1 MLLTQFSTYLMTLSS
16 LTLMPNKLL
25 TPKTTLMNK
34 SEQQLLLSSPRSWRW
49 TRNFGSNLKTTKR
62 DSNKNLLTPRTTSLG
77 TNLDKTKST
86 ERLKLFQTTN
96 ATPTNFSCV
105 QSRWTKKPSKQL
117 SSSSKTSP
125 VTLLLD
131 NHSNLTKWVRLKF
144 HPLLKS
150 LRNTAMFSTITKSR
164 ASSNLLILLKVPNK
178 PPDQVPLLKRP
189 LLSLKNLKKI
199 LLPPSPTLNKTKLL
213 LLGNS
218 LDGKKFLKLNFIYRL
233 ASSSAELDWL

>member
-1 MLLTQFSTYLMTLSS
+1 
-16 LTLMPNKLL
+16 
-25 TPKTTLMNK
+25 
-34 SEQQLLLSSPRSWRW
+34 
-49 TRNFGSNLKTTKR
+49 
-62 DSNKNLLTPRTTSLG
+62 
-77 TNLDKTKST
+77 
-86 ERLKLFQTTN
+86 
-96 ATPTNFSCV
+96 
-105 QSRWTKKPSKQL
+105 
-117 SSSSKTSP
+117 
-125 VTLLLD
+125 
-131 NHSNLTKWVRLKF
+131 
-144 HPLLKS
+144 
-150 LRNTAMFSTITKSR
+150 MFSTITKSR